1 MSTRRQY
8 DIEVVE
14 VDGESLITLR
24 PQLDFGVSTF
34 SHDADGVTLMGEGG
48 MRRHFLL
55 DEDSVAMLAGLDE
68 ILVMEYAEGS
78 NEPLREIICSRA
90 H

>member
-1 MSTRRQY
+1 M
-8 DIEVVE
+8 
-14 VDGESLITLR
+14 DGESLITIR

-34 SHDADGVTLMGEGG
+34 IQDADGVTLMGEGG
-48 MRRHFLL
+48 KQRHFPL
-55 DEDSVAMLAGLDE
+55 DADSVAMLAQLDE
-68 ILVMEYAEGS
+68 VLVMEFAEGC